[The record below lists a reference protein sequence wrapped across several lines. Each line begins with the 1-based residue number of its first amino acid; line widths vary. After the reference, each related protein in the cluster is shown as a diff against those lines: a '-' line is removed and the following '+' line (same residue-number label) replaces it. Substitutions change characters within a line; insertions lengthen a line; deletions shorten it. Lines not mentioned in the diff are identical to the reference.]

1 MNSKGRFANRKG
13 TFVNGPGTFANCQ
26 FGWPRCRPALQA
38 RASPPSW
45 LQAEKSQVETTVR
58 RISHQLNRLEIKRP
72 EIKRCRRLKRPPVES
87 AGEGPRKLSADARRL
102 GA

>member
-1 MNSKGRFANRKG
+1 M
-13 TFVNGPGTFANCQ
+13 
-26 FGWPRCRPALQA
+26 A
-38 RASPPSW
+38 RARLPIVNLGGRDADRRCKPVRRPPRW